1 MNWQLPIW
9 KSGACSGEWYRDG
22 RYDVALEPKDKTK
35 NAVIIEFKVFN
46 SRKEKTLED
55 TVRTALEQIEEK
67 KYETALTAR
76 GIPKEQIYK
85 YGFAFEGKNV
95 LIG

>member
-1 MNWQLPIW
+1 M
-9 KSGACSGEWYRDG
+9 
-22 RYDVALEPKDKTK
+22 
-35 NAVIIEFKVFN
+35 FN